1 MILNQSDLLISNELL
16 ETTFG
21 QSFLDKEISEIR
33 QKIQVIEPPPLN
45 NFGIRKTLKVAFT
58 LLLQEKC
65 G

>member
-1 MILNQSDLLISNELL
+1 MILNQSELLISNELL

-33 QKIQVIEPPPLN
+33 QKIQVIEPPPLKQFWN
-45 NFGIRKTLKVAFT
+45 SQNAQVAFT

>member
-33 QKIQVIEPPPLN
+33 QKIQFIEPPPLKQFWN
-45 NFGIRKTLKVAFT
+45 SQKPKVVFT
-58 LLLQEKC
+58 LLLQGKC
-65 G
+65 A